1 MLFKNSKGEIKK
13 INKLDFNNDKEYYIC
28 IKNFMNIENN
38 NSSSHNISINNFL
51 NKIKLL
57 I

>member
-1 MLFKNSKGEIKK
+1 MLFKNSKGEFKT
-13 INKLDFNNDKEYYIC
+13 INKSNFTNDKEYYIC
-28 IKNFMNIENN
+28 IKNFMNTKSNN
-38 NSSSHNISINNFL
+38 ILTHNESINNVL

>member
-1 MLFKNSKGEIKK
+1 MKKNLEIVG
-13 INKLDFNNDKEYYIC
+13 C
-28 IKNFMNIENN
+28 IKNFMNTKSNN
-38 NSSSHNISINNFL
+38 ILTHDESINNVL

>member
-38 NSSSHNISINNFL
+38 NSLSHNISINNLL
-51 NKIKLL
+51 NKIQIL

>member
-38 NSSSHNISINNFL
+38 NSSSHNISINNLL
-51 NKIKLL
+51 NKIQIL

>member
-38 NSSSHNISINNFL
+38 NSSSHNISINNLL
-51 NKIKLL
+51 NKIQLL